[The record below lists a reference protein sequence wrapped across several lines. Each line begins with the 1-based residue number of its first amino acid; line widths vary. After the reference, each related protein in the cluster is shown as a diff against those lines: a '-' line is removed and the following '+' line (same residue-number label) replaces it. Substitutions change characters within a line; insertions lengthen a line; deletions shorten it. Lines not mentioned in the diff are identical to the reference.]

1 MKARIAIAAFALSS
15 LGAIAATNMSTQGD
29 TSQVIQLQQAL
40 NEKGFNVGAADGQM
54 GAKTKAALKQF
65 QQAQGL
71 QASGQIDTQTLA
83 ALNITTGAQAST
95 QSQSST
101 PSQSSTQT
109 QPSAQAQ
116 PSAQTE
122 LQQQQQQPKQGSPSS
137 QFSPQSPPAPNGTPQ

>member
-101 PSQSSTQT
+101 PSQSTTQT
-109 QPSAQAQ
+109 QSSAQTQ

-122 LQQQQQQPKQGSPSS
+122 LQQQQQQPKQGSSS